1 MIVCSCLCGVVYVRK
16 GGETQARELVLG
28 VAHCGRCRNIMAVSL
43 WDDPRF

>member
-1 MIVCSCLCGVVYVRK
+1 MIVCSCRCGVVYVRK